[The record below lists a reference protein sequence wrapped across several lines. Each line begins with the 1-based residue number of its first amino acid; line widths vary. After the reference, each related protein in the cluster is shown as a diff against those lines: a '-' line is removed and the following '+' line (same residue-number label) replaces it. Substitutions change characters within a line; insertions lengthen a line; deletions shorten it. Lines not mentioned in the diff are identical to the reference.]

1 MDSIVELVKRNEQL
15 LLENAEAL
23 NDEEVEQ
30 EDIDEYLK
38 IQGATKEELS
48 AFENQF
54 QIRLPED
61 FKTVYSYKNGSG
73 YMSLIWPQEGF
84 YRGYRLLSLKE
95 IIKLKSLFQNKNC
108 KMTEFPNVIGEKQL
122 QQLDERIKP
131 YLFCERWF
139 PFAEYAGS
147 LYLMLDYNPSEK
159 GEIGQIIC
167 YVHDPDFIYYVA
179 PNLGA
184 QRQVNIL
191 SAVFRTIFKPLRWYP
206 GLNRLIPDRQ
216 DAAVAVLVQK
226 HRILVINTGI
236 DKTQDHALP
245 RET

>member
-15 LLENAEAL
+15 ILENAEAL

-38 IQGATKEELS
+38 IQGATKEELI

-179 PNLGA
+179 PNITEALKMTET
-184 QRQVNIL
+184 VIEN
-191 SAVFRTIFKPLRWYP
+191 
-206 GLNRLIPDRQ
+206 LI
-216 DAAVAVLVQK
+216 
-226 HRILVINTGI
+226 
-236 DKTQDHALP
+236 
-245 RET
+245 

>member
-1 MDSIVELVKRNEQL
+1 MELSIQERLKDLRVERGLTLEQL
-15 LLENAEAL
+15 AEQTHLSKSAL
-23 NDEEVEQ
+23 GSYE
-30 EDIDEYLK
+30 
-38 IQGATKEELS
+38 A
-48 AFENQF
+48 
-54 QIRLPED
+54 ED

-179 PNLGA
+179 PNITEALKMTET
-184 QRQVNIL
+184 VIEN
-191 SAVFRTIFKPLRWYP
+191 
-206 GLNRLIPDRQ
+206 LI
-216 DAAVAVLVQK
+216 
-226 HRILVINTGI
+226 
-236 DKTQDHALP
+236 
-245 RET
+245 

>member
-1 MDSIVELVKRNEQL
+1 ML
-15 LLENAEAL
+15 NAEL
-23 NDEEVEQ
+23 GCNHGIFGIGLMVICIFIFLHSTSGFMHYYNCTQ
-30 EDIDEYLK
+30 FISKGILCNY
-38 IQGATKEELS
+38 T
-48 AFENQF
+48 FENQF

-179 PNLGA
+179 PNITEALKMTET
-184 QRQVNIL
+184 VIEN
-191 SAVFRTIFKPLRWYP
+191 
-206 GLNRLIPDRQ
+206 LI
-216 DAAVAVLVQK
+216 
-226 HRILVINTGI
+226 
-236 DKTQDHALP
+236 
-245 RET
+245 